1 MFDQVQAEIDVI
13 NNGWS
18 PSTDR
23 ENSADSIGLM
33 VYEGNKIKVYCQSH
47 IISISY
53 ATSHDIYA
61 AFHRF
66 LIKLQHYGINQL
78 WTQAYDYVKN

>member
-23 ENSADSIGLM
+23 DNSADSIGLM
-33 VYEGNKIKVYCQSH
+33 VYEGNKIKVY
-47 IISISY
+47 
-53 ATSHDIYA
+53 
-61 AFHRF
+61 
-66 LIKLQHYGINQL
+66 
-78 WTQAYDYVKN
+78 